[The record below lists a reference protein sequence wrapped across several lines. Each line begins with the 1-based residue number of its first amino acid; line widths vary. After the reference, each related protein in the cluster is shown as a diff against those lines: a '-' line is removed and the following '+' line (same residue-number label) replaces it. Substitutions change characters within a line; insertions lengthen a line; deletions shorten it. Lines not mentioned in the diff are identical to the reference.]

1 VTGSDTSA
9 TDARSALQPL
19 LAGQLRALRARYL
32 VHGVALTVAIVALAI
47 ALFFALDHQLDL
59 PLPIRLFHT
68 IAVAGLAVAATLRFV
83 RYPLTRAF
91 GEVDVAVWFER
102 TFPELHQRL
111 VSAVQLQRLAADEL
125 RNQSSPMIAALLAET
140 GTAVRALPLGRMFD
154 PRPTRRVAAVA
165 VALVALLV
173 GGAIASPATMRAFLL
188 RHLGLSTSYPR
199 ETSLRIELP
208 PPGQDLQSIDHE
220 GRTEL
225 TLPAGADLHVGV
237 LAEGKVPKE
246 VWLDVRARRDG
257 APGEVRPVAT
267 SLRPGARFRH
277 VFRRVAGEFEF
288 RARGGDDL
296 EGDRVVIVRTVS
308 PPQVATITAVV
319 HAPAYT
325 STPPL
330 EQRGGA
336 IEALVGSGVDV
347 AVTTTMAVRSAA
359 MVFLESGR
367 RFDLAPTAPQDDS
380 GVSTVYRGSFVVE
393 SADRYQIEL
402 LADNGLR
409 NPNPGTYPISA
420 LQDYAPI
427 GRWLLPD
434 DEAALL
440 LPGALLCVRVEA
452 RDDFGLRVVD
462 LVVERGKDA
471 AVTRAL
477 LTAGNAATTAAVLSE
492 LLEVRD
498 LLGGAQSTDGLVL
511 TARLGDNKAPQPST
525 TELPRRIVQIV
536 DEPQLNAAIGRL
548 FRGLREEAAQA
559 LDLQL
564 DRRERLAELLA
575 NDGPATDAQT
585 ALTGI
590 EVGQGRIAG
599 AVERVHRGLMR
610 AFDLHLWNRLEPSQH
625 AAAVVDLWREHAAAL
640 REPMA
645 LDPSFYRGLLA
656 RRAAGSL
663 GAMEQCLDPIL
674 AMYGIADG
682 LGSGAAVELA
692 RTLAEAQVARDASER
707 RTLLTRATATQ
718 SNIESA
724 LRQLLLRLEE
734 WNEYQ
739 DLVQEARA
747 LRDGQRDLQGRTEDA
762 KGKQ

>member
-1 VTGSDTSA
+1 VTGSDASSTA
-9 TDARSALQPL
+9 ARSALQPL
-19 LAGQLRALRARYL
+19 LAGQLRALRTRYL
-32 VHGVALTVAIVALAI
+32 VHGVASTAAIVALAI
-47 ALFFALDHQLDL
+47 AVFFALDHELEL

-68 IAVAGLAVAATLRFV
+68 AVVAGLGVAATLRFV

-140 GTAVRALPLGRMFD
+140 GAAVRALPLGRLFD

-165 VALVALLV
+165 VTLLALLV
-173 GGAIASPATMRAFLL
+173 GGAIAAPATMRAFLL
-188 RHLGLSTSYPR
+188 RHLGLAASYPR

-208 PPGQDLQSIDHE
+208 PPGQDLQRTDHE

-237 LAEGKVPKE
+237 LAEGRVPKE

-257 APGEVRPVAT
+257 TAGEVRPVAT

-288 RARGGDDL
+288 HARGGDDPD
-296 EGDRVVIVRTVS
+296 GDRVVIVRTVS

-319 HAPAYT
+319 DAPAYT
-325 STPPL
+325 GSPPL

-336 IEALVGSGVDV
+336 IEALVGSGVEI

-367 RFDLAPTAPQDDS
+367 RFDLAPSAPHDDS
-380 GVSTVYRGSFVVE
+380 GVSTVYRGTFVVE
-393 SADRYQIEL
+393 GADRYQIEL

-440 LPGALLCVRVEA
+440 LPVALLCVRVEA

-471 AVTRAL
+471 AVTRSMLA
-477 LTAGNAATTAAVLSE
+477 AGSGATTAVVLSE

-511 TARLGDNKAPQPST
+511 TARLGDNKAPQPGT

-548 FRGLREEAAQA
+548 FRGLREDVAQA
-559 LDLQL
+559 LDLQQ
-564 DRRERLAELLA
+564 DRRERLGELLA
-575 NDGPATDAQT
+575 TDAPATDAQP

-590 EVGQGRIAG
+590 EVGQGRIAA

-640 REPMA
+640 REPQA
-645 LDPSFYRGLLA
+645 LDPSFYRALLA

-682 LGSGAAVELA
+682 LGSGPAPELA
-692 RTLAEAQVARDASER
+692 RTLAEAQVARDAAER
-707 RTLLTRATATQ
+707 RTLLARAAATQ
-718 SNIESA
+718 AGIEDA